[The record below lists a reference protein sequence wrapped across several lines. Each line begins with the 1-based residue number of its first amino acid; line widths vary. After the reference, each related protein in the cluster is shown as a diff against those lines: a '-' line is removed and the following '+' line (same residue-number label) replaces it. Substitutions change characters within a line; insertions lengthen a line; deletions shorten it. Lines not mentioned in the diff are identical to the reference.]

1 MADRSIVMDKYEA
14 YRQMIQICELMKGTS
29 FVESL
34 RMATD
39 ALMEKIQREEDSCET
54 CRIGGQ

>member
-1 MADRSIVMDKYEA
+1 MDKYEA